1 MATHAATHAPAAA
14 LYEAPDD
21 DQHDLVHGH
30 GPGTPHVHVTSP
42 LLLLSVYGALLV
54 LTGLTVGIT
63 LVDLGDLNVWL
74 ALAVAVAKAGLVVMY
89 FMHLRWDAPF
99 NGIILICS
107 LFFVALFI
115 GIAVM
120 DSKEYKQNDNP
131 PGMVLRP

>member
-1 MATHAATHAPAAA
+1 MPAT
-14 LYEAPDD
+14 YEAPDD
-21 DQHDLVHGH
+21 EPHNLVYAHGH
-30 GPGTPHVHVTSP
+30 GQPHIHVTSP